1 MPSSHLM
8 SNHSSINVEISLNL
22 FLPGFTEVVSDKV
35 ISSLPVWGPGYEIS
49 FEFYLHSDVTNGGS
63 KDYQWLFAALG
74 TDTGPGQPRIYFVQ
88 GKDCYKRTEKLTR

>member
-1 MPSSHLM
+1 M
-8 SNHSSINVEISLNL
+8 
-22 FLPGFTEVVSDKV
+22 SDKV

-49 FEFYLHSDVTNGGS
+49 FEFYLHSDVTDGGS

-88 GKDCYKRTEKLTR
+88 GKDCYKRSDKLVR